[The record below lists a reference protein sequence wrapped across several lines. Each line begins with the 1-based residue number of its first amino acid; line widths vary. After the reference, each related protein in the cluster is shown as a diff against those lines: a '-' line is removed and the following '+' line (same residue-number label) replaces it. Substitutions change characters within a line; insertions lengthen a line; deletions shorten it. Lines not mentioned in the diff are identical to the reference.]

1 MIDRP
6 HRHIETGTAGAGG
19 HRQGEGNGKNERR
32 LLYRS
37 RPHCALHHDNC
48 SFSCCRRDVVEPAA
62 PFFGALT
69 EMSSRLAQCGV
80 ALARGGSRRRG
91 ARHRRAARTRQSSGP
106 DADAQASQ
114 EAGLRADCHRDGQV
128 AIVCSGVRGARS
140 GGLARAKP
148 EAEQPGGRFAPAG
161 PPTRT
166 KGAAVQVSRICSALP
181 RHACRRPQH
190 VQCSTPSDLPPN
202 SAPLPSR

>member
-62 PFFGALT
+62 PFFAALT
-69 EMSSRLAQCGV
+69 EISSRLGQCGV
-80 ALARGGSRRRG
+80 PLARGGSRSRG
-91 ARHRRAARTRQSSGP
+91 ARHRRVARTRQSGGP

-128 AIVCSGVRGARS
+128 AIVSSGVRGARS
-140 GGLARAKP
+140 GGLAERCASAEPMKPLAAIFMNFICRGAQFRRAFI
-148 EAEQPGGRFAPAG
+148 R
-161 PPTRT
+161 
-166 KGAAVQVSRICSALP
+166 AARLLAYRGSMLARI
-181 RHACRRPQH
+181 R
-190 VQCSTPSDLPPN
+190 
-202 SAPLPSR
+202 

>member
-19 HRQGEGNGKNERR
+19 HRQGEGNGKNERC

-62 PFFGALT
+62 NFFAALT
-69 EMSSRLAQCGV
+69 EISSRLAQCGV
-80 ALARGGSRRRG
+80 ALARGGSRWRG
-91 ARHRRAARTRQSSGP
+91 ARHRRAARTRQSGGP

-128 AIVCSGVRGARS
+128 AIVSSGVRGAWS
-140 GGLARAKP
+140 GGLPLISRRTLRLFRAD
-148 EAEQPGGRFAPAG
+148 EAISSNFYEFYMQERAVPPRFYTGRA
-161 PPTRT
+161 
-166 KGAAVQVSRICSALP
+166 
-181 RHACRRPQH
+181 
-190 VQCSTPSDLPPN
+190 
-202 SAPLPSR
+202 PSRLSRFNAGKNSLVLARIR

>member
-19 HRQGEGNGKNERR
+19 HRQGEGNGKNERC

-62 PFFGALT
+62 PFFAALT
-69 EMSSRLAQCGV
+69 EISSRLGQCGV
-80 ALARGGSRRRG
+80 PLARGGSRSRG
-91 ARHRRAARTRQSSGP
+91 ARHRRVARTRQSGGP

-128 AIVCSGVRGARS
+128 AIVSSGVRGARS
-140 GGLARAKP
+140 GGLAERCASAEPMKPLAAIFMNFICRGAQFRRAFI
-148 EAEQPGGRFAPAG
+148 R
-161 PPTRT
+161 
-166 KGAAVQVSRICSALP
+166 AARLLAYRGSMLARI
-181 RHACRRPQH
+181 R
-190 VQCSTPSDLPPN
+190 
-202 SAPLPSR
+202 